1 MNSLASQNNQS
12 WLSWFLRGTLILLFL
27 VLITKMTEVQ
37 IIKGAY
43 YRDISEENRIRHIPI
58 PAPRGKILTRGGE
71 ELATNIE
78 IKKRIKYNLQGN
90 YELTDDLTGALPE
103 EVIIDYKRF
112 YPFADKF
119 AHASGYLSQAG
130 EAEVGK
136 INPDCSDKG
145 PILLGSLVGK
155 IGLEQKYQCQLQGT
169 PGEEL
174 IEVDIKGN
182 KIRSLGRREPVP
194 GMDIKT
200 TVDYN
205 LQEEVAREMAGKKGA
220 AIVTNPNGEILAFYS
235 EPSFDPNKLTSNLF
249 QNPDLPL
256 FDRVI
261 SGTFH
266 PGSVFKPVVAI
277 SALQEG
283 VIDKKFVFNDT
294 GTITVNG
301 YSYTNWYFTE
311 HGGTE
316 GQIDL
321 VRAIARSTDTF
332 FYKIGEMVGPVN
344 MAKWADIFGLDR
356 VTGVDLPG
364 ETAGLIPTPD
374 WKQKVKKEAWFLGNT
389 YNMSIGQGDVSVT
402 PIGINTFISALANNG
417 ILCTP
422 HFLKLN
428 YKCSNLG
435 IKTENLDLVKEGM
448 IQACLSGGTAYTFFD
463 FAATHGGTQVACKTG
478 TAEVGID
485 GTPHAWFTFIAPE
498 DNPQIVATILIEQ
511 GGQGSQVA
519 GPIARK
525 IADYYFQGLK
535 Q

>member
-1 MNSLASQNNQS
+1 MNSLASQGNQS

-27 VLITKMTEVQ
+27 ILLAKMTEVQ

-43 YRDISEENRIRHIPI
+43 YRELSEENRIRHIPI
-58 PAPRGKILTRGGE
+58 PAPRGKIFARGGE
-71 ELATNIE
+71 ELVTNVE
-78 IKKRIKYNLQGN
+78 IKKRITYNLRGN
-90 YELTDDLTGALPE
+90 YELTDDLTGTLPE
-103 EVIIDYKRF
+103 EVVIDYKRF
-112 YPFADKF
+112 YPFANKF
-119 AHASGYLSQAG
+119 AHASGYLSQASDS
-130 EAEVGK
+130 EVGK
-136 INPDCSDKG
+136 INPDCPDKG
-145 PILLGSLVGK
+145 PVLSGSLVGRT
-155 IGLEQKYQCQLQGT
+155 GLEQKYQCELAGT

-174 IEVDIKGN
+174 TEVDTKGK

-194 GMDIKT
+194 GINIKT

-205 LQEEVAREMAGKKGA
+205 LQEEVAREMVDKKGA
-220 AIVTNPNGEILAFYS
+220 AIISDPTGAILAFYS
-235 EPSFDPNKLTSNLF
+235 GPSFDPNNLTSDLF

-266 PGSVFKPVVAI
+266 PGSVFKLVVAI

-283 VIDKKFVFNDT
+283 AIDKKFVYNDT
-294 GTITVNG
+294 CVIKVND

-311 HGGTE
+311 YGGTE
-316 GQIDL
+316 GQIGL
-321 VRAIARSTDTF
+321 AEAIARSTDTF

-344 MAKWADIFGLDR
+344 MAKWSDIFGLGK

-364 ETAGLIPTPD
+364 EAKGLIPTPD
-374 WKQKVKKEAWFLGNT
+374 WKQKNKKEAWFLGNT
-389 YNMSIGQGDVSVT
+389 YNMSIGQGDVSLT
-402 PIGINTFISALANNG
+402 PIGVNAYISAIANG
-417 ILCTP
+417 GVLCTP
-422 HFLKLN
+422 HLLIMN
-428 YKCSNLG
+428 SKCSSLE

-448 IQACLSGGTAYTFFD
+448 VQACTAGGTANTFFD

-478 TAEVGID
+478 TAEVETDGI
-485 GTPHAWFTFIAPE
+485 PHAWFTFMAP
-498 DNPQIVATILIEQ
+498 DNNPQIVVTILIER